1 MRMPRRARREA
12 ADDGDRRG
20 DDQGAGASDYQQHQR
35 LVDPGQPRPA
45 QDQRGSQRHSER
57 QREDSRRVD
66 GRKAVDK
73 ALGGSALR
81 LCSFDGMNDPRQ
93 DSVAGRLGHLE
104 LQRPALVDRPGEY
117 VVAWRLVDGDAF
129 ACHRGLVN
137 GALSFGHPAI
147 ERETFTGFDPR
158 DGAYGHGLGFDGG
171 PGTVDLAHLDLWRR
185 QLQQTSD
192 RVSRA
197 LDRPGLDKFG
207 QRIERHD
214 HRRLGPLANG
224 KGARNGHTHQ
234 GVDVELAP
242 KQRGQAFAEH

>member
-1 MRMPRRARREA
+1 
-12 ADDGDRRG
+12 
-20 DDQGAGASDYQQHQR
+20 
-35 LVDPGQPRPA
+35 
-45 QDQRGSQRHSER
+45 
-57 QREDSRRVD
+57 
-66 GRKAVDK
+66 
-73 ALGGSALR
+73 
-81 LCSFDGMNDPRQ
+81 MNDPRQ

-117 VVAWRLVDGDAF
+117 VVAWRLVDGGCF
-129 ACHRGLVN
+129 RLSPGLVN

-147 ERETFTGFDPR
+147 ERETFTGFDLR

-242 KQRGQAFAEH
+242 KQRDKPLRNTDRPDSAMATAATTMPSPRHGRVSGARKWTSSAPTATASAAISRISSVR